1 MMEAF
6 VAETFRMW
14 GERATTAEAER
25 DSLKKET
32 DKLKDER
39 ATWQKKIEE
48 LSQTVDRLTRDLE
61 QTRRRLESSEAE
73 KETQQELV
81 NDLLQEME
89 RLKVRVPPFFRTS
102 AFPIVRLK
110 VSITLQRDSLP
121 RTESSNRA
129 NQNPVNRSPTK
140 EEVKDEED
148 IKPSIPQ
155 APLGETSVQAEA
167 NAIPEHRRITLDLL
181 PTLNLPLPDES
192 LGQAFSR
199 PEIMNVLG
207 GNSQTQFKSMVTE
220 SKANDVLLFRDH
232 GYAFVGLPGA
242 KLRDDLIG
250 VDGPLVRPLFV
261 GFQKPEDP
269 SRTGWYYMGKY
280 EFSIP
285 SLYPKAKPEEDA
297 NVLEAEQQ
305 QGQQRFLAPV
315 EWESLT
321 ENFRSEYTKMASP
334 RYNISPSQ
342 LADDYAEG
350 RKGCPFRLAKCVGF
364 DNEMYQRLK
373 SGDKSKRPLTAKQR
387 AQESSNRAS
396 KRKRE
401 QDESSPSGGSKRLQ
415 AARLQEVK
423 KEEDIMD
430 VEWS

>member
-39 ATWQKKIEE
+39 ATLQKKIKE
-48 LSQTVDRLTRDLE
+48 LSQTVDRLTGDLE
-61 QTRRRLESSEAE
+61 ETRRRLESSEAE
-73 KETQQELV
+73 KEIQRELV
-81 NDLLQEME
+81 KDLLQELE
-89 RLKVRVPPFFRTS
+89 RLK
-102 AFPIVRLK
+102 
-110 VSITLQRDSLP
+110 RDSLP
-121 RTESSNRA
+121 RSESLNRA
-129 NQNPVNRSPTK
+129 NHNPGNRSPTK

-148 IKPSIPQ
+148 IKFSIPQ
-155 APLGETSVQAEA
+155 APLGEISVVEA

-181 PTLNLPLPDES
+181 PTLNLPLPDEI
-192 LGQAFSR
+192 LGKAFSR
-199 PEIMNVLG
+199 HEIMNVLG
-207 GNSQTQFKSMVTE
+207 GNPQQATNVG
-220 SKANDVLLFRDH
+220 H

-250 VDGPLVRPLFV
+250 VDGPLVRPLFI

-285 SLYPKAKPEEDA
+285 SLCLQAKPEEDA
-297 NVLEAEQQ
+297 NVPEADQQ

-373 SGDKSKRPLTAKQR
+373 SGDKSKRPPTAKQK
-387 AQESSNRAS
+387 AQESSSRAS

-401 QDESSPSGGSKRLQ
+401 QDDSSPSGGSKRPQ

>member
-6 VAETFRMW
+6 VGETIKMW

-32 DKLKDER
+32 DKLKEER
-39 ATWQKKIEE
+39 ATLRKKMED
-48 LSQTVDRLTRDLE
+48 LSRTVDRLTGDLE
-61 QTRRRLESSEAE
+61 EARRRLENSEAE

-81 NDLLQEME
+81 KDLLREME
-89 RLKVRVPPFFRTS
+89 RLKNDCPP
-102 AFPIVRLK
+102 
-110 VSITLQRDSLP
+110 QGG
-121 RTESSNRA
+121 SSNRV
-129 NQNPVNRSPTK
+129 NQNASPTK

-148 IKPSIPQ
+148 IKPLIPQ
-155 APLGETSVQAEA
+155 APFGELAVEA
-167 NAIPEHRRITLDLL
+167 NVIPEHRRITLDLL
-181 PTLNLPLPDES
+181 PVIDLPLRDEG
-192 LGQAFSR
+192 LGQPFSR
-199 PEIMNVLG
+199 YDIMSVLG
-207 GNSQTQFKSMVTE
+207 GNSQQATNAEYFAFRHS
-220 SKANDVLLFRDH
+220 SNPWLPKARIGH

-250 VDGPLVRPLFV
+250 VDGPLMRPLFV
-261 GFQKPEDP
+261 GFQKPDDP
-269 SRTGWYYMGKY
+269 TRTGWYYMGKY
-280 EFSIP
+280 EFSVP
-285 SLYPKAKPEEDA
+285 SLYPQAKLEEDA
-297 NVLEAEQQ
+297 AVSEADQQ
-305 QGQQRFLAPV
+305 QGQQRFLSPV

-342 LADDYAEG
+342 LADDYAAG

-373 SGDKSKRPLTAKQR
+373 SGDKSKRPPTAKQR
-387 AQESSNRAS
+387 AQESSSRAS

-401 QDESSPSGGSKRLQ
+401 QDDSSPSGSSKRLQ
-415 AARLQEVK
+415 GASLEDVK
-423 KEEDIMD
+423 KEEDTMD

>member
-25 DSLKKET
+25 DSLKMEMG
-32 DKLKDER
+32 KLKDER
-39 ATWQKKIEE
+39 ATLQNKIEE
-48 LSQTVDRLTRDLE
+48 LSQTVDRLTGDLE
-61 QTRRRLESSEAE
+61 ETRRRLESSEAD

-81 NDLLQEME
+81 KDLLQEME
-89 RLKVRVPPFFRTS
+89 RLK
-102 AFPIVRLK
+102 
-110 VSITLQRDSLP
+110 RDSLSHS
-121 RTESSNRA
+121 ESPNRA
-129 NQNPVNRSPTK
+129 NQNPGNRSPTK

-148 IKPSIPQ
+148 IKPLISQ
-155 APLGETSVQAEA
+155 TPLGEVSVFEA
-167 NAIPEHRRITLDLL
+167 NAIPEHRRIALDLL
-181 PTLNLPLPDES
+181 PTLNLPVPDEG
-192 LGQAFSR
+192 LGKAFSR

-207 GNSQTQFKSMVTE
+207 GNSQQATNVEYFAFRHS
-220 SKANDVLLFRDH
+220 SNPWLPKARLDH

-285 SLYPKAKPEEDA
+285 SLNPQAKPEKDA
-297 NVLEAEQQ
+297 DVPEADQQ

-321 ENFRSEYTKMASP
+321 EIFRSEYTRMASP

-373 SGDKSKRPLTAKQR
+373 SGDKSKRPPTAKQR
-387 AQESSNRAS
+387 AQESSSRAG

-401 QDESSPSGGSKRLQ
+401 QDDSSPAGGSKRLQ